1 MTIKGLGVFVLVS
14 GLASTG
20 LYADCRVRSVE
31 ADTDKQVEHLV
42 RMYDSAKTPDDKSC
56 LAIAMRDLL
65 EKLKK
70 QSLIYHEA
78 TIDEDMGGESAASD
92 VNRNEAVALDK
103 SIKKLEAKIA
113 TIAQVAPAKKTAVN
127 SQAKKEETS
136 RKRRRSTN

>member
-1 MTIKGLGVFVLVS
+1 MTIKGLGIVVLVS
-14 GLASTG
+14 SLVSTG

-31 ADTDKQVEHLV
+31 ADTNKQVEQLI
-42 RMYDSAKTPDDKSC
+42 RMYDGAKTPDEKSC

-78 TIDEDMGGESAASD
+78 TIEEDMSGEAAASD

-113 TIAQVAPAKKTAVN
+113 TLTPAAQSQKIAIT
-127 SQAKKEETS
+127 KKEETS